1 MIPGFNTARLLHLSQ
16 FLKPNQYQKLLDI
29 SHYETVPKAT
39 LLKEENRPSSDL
51 NLIIKGSVSLE
62 SLGNE
67 VAIVKTEPDQPHP
80 FKFIGI
86 PRHLALNEE
95 EVGEEKDERVKR
107 IRVEELEDTDNS
119 TVRVLTREEVE
130 MFVTPIYELR
140 NLVKENQEMKLGLLT
155 LFHERL
161 LQKGKINV
169 LRETLRDQLTH
180 PLSFIHPLPS
190 FDSRQINICQAIPR
204 YD

>member
-1 MIPGFNTARLLHLSQ
+1 MFQGFTILDEDNDDNTRKRKRNEQ
-16 FLKPNQYQKLLDI
+16 TI
-29 SHYETVPKAT
+29 
-39 LLKEENRPSSDL
+39 KESKKFKVED
-51 NLIIKGSVSLE
+51 E
-62 SLGNE
+62 E
-67 VAIVKTEPDQPHP
+67 V
-80 FKFIGI
+80 
-86 PRHLALNEE
+86 EE

-180 PLSFIHPLPS
+180 PLAFIHPLPS